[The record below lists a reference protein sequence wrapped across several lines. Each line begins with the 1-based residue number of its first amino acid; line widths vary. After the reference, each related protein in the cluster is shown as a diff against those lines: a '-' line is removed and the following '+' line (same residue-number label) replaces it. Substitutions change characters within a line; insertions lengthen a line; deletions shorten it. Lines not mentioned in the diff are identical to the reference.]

1 MREFMTIVE
10 NAELDGLKAKISA
23 GGWKS
28 LSAEDKNLFATLS
41 KASLRSAAVNEPP
54 TAPPSPLADLLNQ
67 WANGYDAEDVW
78 TGKRMAFD
86 KEIIEACADLNHTVS
101 GMLYRGQ
108 GVDDATIDQIENGG
122 ASTDQT
128 KTLLTSWT
136 KSEKVARGF
145 AEVAYENH
153 GMSSVVIA
161 YPADKLKVVVDFE
174 QVPGADTAE
183 REVLCMHQPIPL
195 SSATVVW
202 KRLWEE

>member
-1 MREFMTIVE
+1 MREFMQIVE
-10 NAELDGLKAKISA
+10 NAEFEALKKKMSA
-23 GGWKS
+23 VGWKN
-28 LSAEDKNLFATLS
+28 LSPEDKALFATLY
-41 KASLRSAAVNEPP
+41 KQVAQDARDNAPAPEP
-54 TAPPSPLADLLNQ
+54 TSPLADLLNQ
-67 WANGYDAEDVW
+67 WAEGYDADDVW
-78 TGKRMAFD
+78 TGNRMAFD
-86 KEIIEACADLNHTVS
+86 KEIMEACADLNHTVS

-108 GVDDATIDQIENGG
+108 GVDDATIDRIENGG

-145 AEVAYENH
+145 AEVAYDNH

-174 QVPGADTAE
+174 QVPGADAAE
-183 REVLCMHQPIPL
+183 REVICMHQPIPL

-202 KRLWEE
+202 KRRWEE